1 MTGVEPRWAEY
12 FAPVGAHRVDLP
24 TYAFQRRRFWLDL
37 RASTT
42 GSVSGIGQLPAEH
55 PLLSAVLPSPDSD
68 GVVLTGHVSLAT
80 HPWLADH
87 AVAGTVLL
95 PGTAFVEMAVR
106 AGDQVRC
113 AGVEELT
120 LHAPLIL
127 PARGGAALQVV
138 VGASEAT
145 GRRSVKMYSRGD
157 DQPGTTWTLHADGF
171 LASQAEEASFSLTE
185 WPPPGAT
192 ALDIAE
198 VYEQLLGRGYGYGP
212 AFQGLTAAWRR
223 GDELFAEVVLPEEA
237 GRADR
242 FGVHPA
248 LLDAALHVD
257 LIDEP
262 ESGATMLPFSWS
274 DVSLHASAP
283 TALRVRVAPLEA
295 GGIALQVADGAG
307 SPVATVG
314 SLVDRP
320 VSAQQLSAGRGTSL
334 YRTEWV
340 PVPTGAAPPVT
351 SVGWESRGDTET
363 VPQVVVHARVPAG
376 TDPGSAVRSAVHGI
390 LEDVQSWLADERF
403 ADSRLAVVTS
413 NAVASTTTDPAA
425 AAVWGVVRSAEAENA
440 GRFVLVDVDGGTDA
454 LSAAGLAAV
463 VASGEPE
470 VAVRDGA
477 LLAPRLVA
485 ARRPESDDRPTPID
499 PEGTVLITGG
509 TSGLGAAF
517 ARHLAAEHGARR
529 LLLVS
534 RRGPAAAGVDELVAD
549 LAEYGARATVE
560 ACDAGDRAALE
571 KLLAAIPD
579 AHPLTGVVHAAG
591 VLDDGVIGALT
602 PERMDAVLRPKAEA
616 AWHLHELTAARPVT
630 LFVTFSSVAGTMGAP
645 GQANY
650 AAANAF
656 LDGLAAHRR
665 ERGLPAQSMM
675 WGLWGGLGMGSTLS
689 EIDLERMRQQ
699 GLPAFSV
706 DEGLAMFDA
715 ALATDETVPGLLHLD
730 LEVLRGQAASG
741 TLPPLLRELVPLP
754 VRRASGPAGAVTAPE
769 PEEATLLDR
778 LAPLSAAERERAVID
793 LVRVQVAEV
802 RHDEPDGIDMGKG
815 FTDLGLDSLA
825 AIELRNRLSTATG
838 LRLPA
843 TLMFDYANPLGLAKF
858 LLDELAPELPDASH
872 PDLDEEAVR
881 RTLDAIPLTA
891 IRDAG
896 LLDALLALAD
906 NGTEQQTGQDAGQE
920 QDITTMSVDDL
931 VRAALAA
938 GESN

>member
-1 MTGVEPRWAEY
+1 
-12 FAPVGAHRVDLP
+12 P

-37 RASTT
+37 PAATT
-42 GSVSGIGQLPAEH
+42 GSVSGIGQSPAEH

-68 GVVLTGHVSLAT
+68 GAVLTGYVSLAT

-95 PGTAFVEMAVR
+95 PGTAFVELAVR

-145 GRRSVKMYSRGD
+145 GRRSVKVYSRGD
-157 DQPGTTWTLHADGF
+157 DQPDTAWTLHADGF
-171 LASQAEEASFSLTE
+171 LAARAQEASFSLTE

-192 ALDIAE
+192 AVDTAD
-198 VYEQLLGRGYGYGP
+198 VYGLLLGRGYGYGP

-237 GRADR
+237 GRTDR

-283 TALRVRVAPLEA
+283 TALRVRVARLEG

-307 SPVATVG
+307 SPVVTVG

-340 PVPTGAAPPVT
+340 PVPAGTAPPVT
-351 SVGWESRGDTET
+351 STGWESRGDTAT
-363 VPQVVVHARVPAG
+363 VPPVVVHDRATAG

-403 ADSRLAVVTS
+403 ADSRLAVVTR
-413 NAVASTTTDPAA
+413 NAVASTATDPAA

-440 GRFVLVDVDGGTDA
+440 GRFVLVDVDAGTAADA
-454 LSAAGLAAV
+454 LGAAELAAIIG
-463 VASGEPE
+463 SGEPE

-477 LLAPRLVA
+477 VLAPRLVA

-499 PEGTVLITGG
+499 PDGTVLITGG

-549 LAEYGARATVE
+549 LAGYGAQATVV

-602 PERMDAVLRPKAEA
+602 PERMDTVLRPKADA
-616 AWHLHELTAARPVT
+616 AWHLHELTAALPVT

-656 LDGLAAHRR
+656 LDALAAHRR
-665 ERGLPAQSMM
+665 ERGLPAQSLM

-715 ALATDETVPGLLHLD
+715 ALATDETVPGLLRLD
-730 LEVLRGQAASG
+730 LDVLRGQAAAG

-754 VRRASGPAGAVTAPE
+754 ARRVSGPAAAATAPE
-769 PEEATLLDR
+769 PEEATLVDR
-778 LAPLSAAERERAVID
+778 LAPLSAAERERAVTD

-802 RHDEPDGIDMGKG
+802 RHDDPDGIDMGKG

-858 LLDELAPELPDASH
+858 LLVELAPELPEEPHA
-872 PDLDEEAVR
+872 DLDEQDLR

-896 LLDALLALAD
+896 LLDALLALAG
-906 NGTEQQTGQDAGQE
+906 NGTQQQAGQDAGQE
-920 QDITTMSVDDL
+920 QDITAMSVDDL